1 MIESLERTVPGTVRV
16 VWSQPTGGA
25 PVTEYIIHYTT
36 TDSSD
41 SADMIT
47 GISAGSTSTDITGL
61 TGGDSY
67 TISVEARSGH
77 LSGESGKRTITLGK
91 SQFMIIPS
99 CISCVFIETP
109 EHPEGVMAVVGSASV
124 TVSWEAVAD
133 ADRYTVTFTRA
144 RGDDQQG
151 GCPGGSHT
159 ASVSVEAPTTT
170 ASVDIGK
177 DIEADVINMLRAY
190 STYSI
195 TVVAVSDEKGS
206 SKGRIQKNI
215 TTMQIG
221 MQTVA

>member
-1 MIESLERTVPGTVRV
+1 M
-16 VWSQPTGGA
+16 TG
-25 PVTEYIIHYTT
+25 YIIHY

-47 GISAGSTSTDITGL
+47 GISAGSTTTDITGL
-61 TGGDSY
+61 TGGETY

-91 SQFMIIPS
+91 SHFMIIPS

-109 EHPEGVMAVVGSASV
+109 DPPEGVMADVGSVSV

-133 ADRYTVTFTRA
+133 ADSYTVTFTRA
-144 RGDDQQG
+144 TDEVQEGD
-151 GCPGGSHT
+151 CPGDSHT
-159 ASVSVEAPTTT
+159 ASVSVDASTIT
-170 ASVDIGK
+170 ASIDIGK
-177 DIEADVINMLRAY
+177 DIEADVTNMLRAY

-206 SKGRIQKNI
+206 SKGSIQKNI

>member
-1 MIESLERTVPGTVRV
+1 M
-16 VWSQPTGGA
+16 TG
-25 PVTEYIIHYTT
+25 YIIHY

-61 TGGDSY
+61 TGGETY
-67 TISVEARSGH
+67 TISVEARSRH

-91 SQFMIIPS
+91 SHFMIIPS
-99 CISCVFIETP
+99 CVSCVFIETP
-109 EHPEGVMAVVGSASV
+109 DPPEGVMAVVGSTSV
-124 TVSWEAVAD
+124 TVFWEAVAD

-144 RGDDQQG
+144 IGADQQG
-151 GCPGGSHT
+151 GCPGDSHT
-159 ASVSVEAPTTT
+159 ASVSVDAPTIT
-170 ASVDIGK
+170 ASVNIGQHVA
-177 DIEADVINMLRAY
+177 ADVINMLRAY

-206 SKGRIQKNI
+206 SKGSIQKNI